1 MRFAPCNN
9 EKVAPRHSNM
19 ARNKFV
25 SPAQAA
31 ALIPDGGCI
40 GIIGGGGGLVEPDTL
55 LAALEERFQATGS
68 PRDLTVVHSLGI
80 GDRDKRGLNH
90 LAFEGMVKRV
100 IGGHWV
106 WSPRM
111 QQMARDDII
120 EAYVLPGGVITQLMR
135 EIGAG
140 RPGLLTHVGLG
151 TFVDPRL
158 DGGRMNASAKD
169 ELVEV
174 IEIDGKEWLR
184 YKPFAVHGAIIR
196 GSYADPDGN
205 ISFDQEP
212 ANLDAFALAL
222 AARNSGGRVLVQVRT
237 AVERG
242 QLRPRSVRIPG
253 ALVDA
258 VVVDP
263 TQPQSHVHFHDPAL
277 SGETWGVEPPP
288 RLGEFTV
295 REAIASRAAEELR
308 DDALINY
315 GFGIPDAVARLIAAR
330 GTTERYYQTIE
341 HGTYGGTLLDGVLFG
356 YARNPTAM
364 IDSPSQFDL
373 YSGGGLDIAF
383 LGMGEFDALGNV
395 NVSKL
400 GGITVGPGGFI
411 DIAQNARKVVFCG
424 TFEAKGAKLV
434 VGDGELTIASPG
446 EVAKVVE
453 RVDQIT
459 FSGKQGLASG
469 QQIIYVTDR
478 AVFEL
483 TAAGVVLLEVA
494 PGVDLRRDV
503 LDRMGFTPSIPAP
516 PRTMDRAHFTRP
528 VEPAVSSVD
537 A

>member
-1 MRFAPCNN
+1 MKP
-9 EKVAPRHSNM
+9 
-19 ARNKFV
+19 NKFV
-25 SPAQAA
+25 TPAEAA
-31 ALIPDGGCI
+31 ALVPDEACI

-55 LAALEERFQATGS
+55 LAALEARFASSGA
-68 PRDLTVVHSLGI
+68 PRRLTVVHSLGI
-80 GDRDKRGLNH
+80 GDRDRRGLNH

-111 QQMARDDII
+111 QALAREEKI

-158 DGGRMNASAKD
+158 DGGKMNGCARED
-169 ELVEV
+169 LVELVE
-174 IEIDGKEWLR
+174 IDGATWLR
-184 YKPFAVHGAIIR
+184 YKPFPVHAAIIR

-222 AARNSGGRVLVQVRT
+222 AAHNSGGKVLVQVRT
-237 AVERG
+237 AVARG
-242 QLRPRSVRIPG
+242 ELKPRSVRIPG

-263 TQPQSHVHFHDPAL
+263 SQPQSHAHFHDPAL
-277 SGETWGVEPPP
+277 SGEMRGVPPEPES
-288 RLGEFTV
+288 GEFTV

-308 DDALINY
+308 DGAVINY
-315 GFGIPDAVARLIAAR
+315 GFGIPDAVAKLVAAR
-330 GTTERYYQTIE
+330 GDAERYYQTIE

-356 YARNPTAM
+356 YAHNPTAM

-383 LGMGEFDALGNV
+383 LGMGELDAAGNV

-400 GGITVGPGGFI
+400 GGVTVGPGGFI

-424 TFEAKGAKLV
+424 TFEAKGAKLD
-434 VGDGELTIASPG
+434 VGEGSLKIRSPG
-446 EVAKVVE
+446 EVAKLVAK
-453 RVDQIT
+453 VDQIT
-459 FSGKQGLASG
+459 FSGAQALATG
-469 QQIIYVTDR
+469 QEVVYVTER

-483 TAAGVVLLEVA
+483 TPDGVALTEVA
-494 PGVDLRRDV
+494 PGVSLEEDIV
-503 LDRMGFTPSIPAP
+503 ARMGFAPLMPRPPA
-516 PRTMDRAHFTRP
+516 TMAARHFTRP
-528 VEPAVSSVD
+528 D
-537 A
+537 AAA